1 MAQNIFDA
9 TLDPNN
15 EVKINNFDWQHANNF
30 TTKIGTLTP
39 IFCDL
44 LPAHS
49 EFRVNPRFA
58 LQFMPMVFPIQ
69 TRMKARMSWFR
80 YPLRALWED
89 YRDFVGNFREGLEE
103 PYIDPTSVYAFQRM
117 LTTGSLGDYLGIP
130 TTMIGNY
137 ANNVE
142 LSELTDANVV
152 TGFTSNNQNGYSV
165 YQLMRDKIGS
175 VVRVDGR
182 YNLFGFQSSCPY
194 SGSVSSVTR
203 CFYVTSSQV
212 KDGYDSMTATWDLYD
227 LDVTA
232 DLRDYIRQNMI
243 LVVSLGDNRVL
254 SIVQSVYSVF
264 DGSLVVDDVYSDSD
278 TKISVEFTV
287 PVLDYGTPSGS
298 QHIYFI
304 CCIPLTQQGENPGDV
319 STLYPP
325 CSAIPN
331 PDASGTLTVDFGSS
345 SQVVDISTIDQT
357 PWYASN
363 RSDVLS
369 KDDLIKLS
377 AYAFRAY
384 EGIYNSYIRDNRNNP
399 YYIDGRVEYNK
410 WIPTNAG
417 GADNNV
423 YELHQVNWERDFLT
437 TAVQSPQQ
445 GNAPLVGL
453 TTYQTTRT
461 SDSGETV
468 VENRVAL
475 VDETG
480 KKFGVEFSSDED
492 GLTGVN
498 YVELDN
504 GTKVLQPRSLVDLPN
519 SGISIADLRNV
530 NAYQKFL
537 ELNMRKG
544 YSYKDIVE
552 GRFNVKVRYSDL
564 LMPEYFGGVSR
575 DVDVN
580 SVTQTTDLN
589 IATDSSSYAGAL
601 GSQAGLAGVRGE
613 TNANIQTFCDE
624 ESIVM
629 GLLYVTPLPVYTQL
643 LPKHFTYRGLLDHYQ
658 PEFNHI
664 GFQPILYKEVCPI
677 QSFRDNPKSLSD
689 TFGYNR
695 PWYEYCQKYDQ
706 AHGEFRTTL
715 NKFLMNRIF
724 NSRPELSK
732 SFLLVDPTQLN
743 NVFSVT
749 ETTDKI
755 YGQVWLDITV
765 KLPIAR
771 VAIPRLD

>member
-30 TTKIGTLTP
+30 TTQIGTLTP

-103 PYIDPTSVYAFQRM
+103 PYINPTTAYAFTKM

-137 ANNVE
+137 SNSCEAVESTTFNVT
-142 LSELTDANVV
+142 S
-152 TGFTSNNQNGYSV
+152 GFNSNDLNGYSI
-165 YQLMRDKIGS
+165 YQNMRDKIGS
-175 VVRVDGR
+175 VAFVSGR
-182 YNLFGFQSSCPY
+182 YSFFGSQTGCPY
-194 SGSVSSVTR
+194 SASISSISR
-203 CFYVTSSQV
+203 CFAIPYAQV
-212 KDGYDSMTATWDLYD
+212 QDGFDSMTAIWDIFNV
-227 LDVTA
+227 DVTS
-232 DLRDYIRQNMI
+232 DLLDYIRDNMI
-243 LVVSLGDNRVL
+243 MAVTMG
-254 SIVQSVYSVF
+254 SIQNSSVVQSVYSVF
-264 DGSLVVDDVYSDSD
+264 DGSLVINDVYSDSD
-278 TKISVEFTV
+278 SKISVEFTI
-287 PVLDYGTPSGS
+287 PVLNYGTPAANQSV
-298 QHIYFI
+298 YFI
-304 CCIPLTQQGENPGDV
+304 CCIPLFQDGNSNDV
-319 STLYPP
+319 ATRYPN
-325 CSAIPN
+325 CGTFGS

-345 SQVVDISTIDQT
+345 SPVTDITTIGQT

-363 RSDVLS
+363 RSDVPS

-377 AYAFRAY
+377 AYAWRAY
-384 EGIYNSYIRDNRNNP
+384 EGIYNCYIRDNRNNP

-453 TTYQTTRT
+453 TTYQTTRVAE
-461 SDSGETV
+461 SGETV

-504 GTKVLQPRSLVDLPN
+504 GTKVMQPRSLVDLPN

-589 IATDSSSYAGAL
+589 MAADSSSYAGAL

-624 ESIVM
+624 ESIIM

-643 LPKHFTYRGLLDHYQ
+643 LPKHFIYRGLLDHYQ

-715 NKFLMNRIF
+715 NKFLMNRTF

>member
-1 MAQNIFDA
+1 MARNVFDA

-15 EVKINNFDWQHANNF
+15 EIKINNFDWQHANNF

-103 PYIDPTSVYAFQRM
+103 PYINPVSAYAFIKM

-130 TTMIGNY
+130 TTLIGNY
-137 ANNVE
+137 SNNYE
-142 LSELTDANVV
+142 SPESTSFNS
-152 TGFTSNNQNGYSV
+152 TSGFTSNDMNGYSV
-165 YQLMRDKIGS
+165 YQLMRGKIGS
-175 VVRVDGR
+175 VSGVNGR
-182 YNLFGFQSSCPY
+182 YTFFGVHSGCPY
-194 SGSVSSVTR
+194 GSSVSSISRVFSVPYAQLKGGFDSITVIWDI
-203 CFYVTSSQV
+203 FGVDVTSE
-212 KDGYDSMTATWDLYD
+212 
-227 LDVTA
+227 
-232 DLRDYIRQNMI
+232 LRDYIRQNMI
-243 LVVSLGDNRVL
+243 LAVTMGNSSSASV
-254 SIVQSVYSVF
+254 VQSVYSVF
-264 DGSLVVDDVYSDSD
+264 DGSLVVSDVYSDSD

-287 PVLDYGTPSGS
+287 PVLNYGTPNQNQSV
-298 QHIYFI
+298 YLI
-304 CCIPLTQQGENPGDV
+304 CCIPLTQQGDNPGDT

-325 CSAIPN
+325 CGSFSSPN
-331 PDASGTLTVDFGSS
+331 ASGTLSIDFGSS
-345 SQVVDISTIDQT
+345 SQVVDVTTIGQT

-363 RSDVLS
+363 RSDVPS
-369 KDDLIKLS
+369 KDDLVKLS

-399 YYIDGRVEYNK
+399 YYIDGCVEYNK

-453 TTYQTTRT
+453 TTYQTTRVAE
-461 SDSGETV
+461 SGETV

-498 YVELDN
+498 YIELDN
-504 GTKVLQPRSLVDLPN
+504 GTRVSQPRSLVDLPN

-589 IATDSSSYAGAL
+589 VPADSSSYAGAL

-624 ESIVM
+624 ESIIM
-629 GLLYVTPLPVYTQL
+629 GLLYITPLPVYTQL

-677 QSFRDNPKSLSD
+677 QSFISNPKSLSD

-715 NKFLMNRIF
+715 NKFLMNRTF
-724 NSRPELSK
+724 NSRPELSQ
-732 SFLLVDPTQLN
+732 SFLLVDPAQLN

>member
-30 TTKIGTLTP
+30 TTQIGTLTP

-103 PYIDPTSVYAFQRM
+103 PYINPTNVYAFQRM

-130 TTMIGNY
+130 TTMVGNY
-137 ANNVE
+137 SNSYQSTAYTNFHR
-142 LSELTDANVV
+142 S
-152 TGFTSNNQNGYSV
+152 TGFISNDQNAYSV
-165 YQLMRDKIGS
+165 LQRMRESIGQLSVVAGRYTYFAVSNVCPFGSDVSS
-175 VVRVDGR
+175 VVRVFPIPADQLKPG
-182 YNLFGFQSSCPY
+182 YTSLTSTVLLGNMD
-194 SGSVSSVTR
+194 VSSVLVEYIMNNLIVSIHVGTTGPQS
-203 CFYVTSSQV
+203 YV
-212 KDGYDSMTATWDLYD
+212 
-227 LDVTA
+227 
-232 DLRDYIRQNMI
+232 R
-243 LVVSLGDNRVL
+243 
-254 SIVQSVYSVF
+254 SVYSVL
-264 DGSLVVDDVYSDSD
+264 DGSLIVDSYETTDN
-278 TKISVEFTV
+278 TISIKYTI
-287 PVLDYGTPSGS
+287 PVLDYGQVNSNEYMFMIFHVPKTIDDSDNSVLPECSSFGS
-298 QHIYFI
+298 I
-304 CCIPLTQQGENPGDV
+304 T
-319 STLYPP
+319 
-325 CSAIPN
+325 SATFADI
-331 PDASGTLTVDFGSS
+331 DFGSS
-345 SQVVDISTIDQT
+345 TQVVDVSVINQT

-363 RSDVLS
+363 RSDVPS

-453 TTYQTTRT
+453 TTYQTTRVAE
-461 SDSGETV
+461 SGETV

-504 GTKVLQPRSLVDLPN
+504 GTKVMQPRSLVDLPN
-519 SGISIADLRNV
+519 SGISISDLRNV

-589 IATDSSSYAGAL
+589 VASDSSSYAGAL

-624 ESIVM
+624 ESIIM

-677 QSFRDNPKSLSD
+677 QSFRDDPKSLSD

-715 NKFLMNRIF
+715 NKFLMNRTF
-724 NSRPELSK
+724 NSRPDLSK
-732 SFLLVDPTQLN
+732 SFLLVDPIQLN

>member
-103 PYIDPTSVYAFQRM
+103 PYINPTSAYAFTKM

-130 TTMIGNY
+130 TTMVGNY
-137 ANNVE
+137 ANNFESVE
-142 LSELTDANVV
+142 LTSFNQAI
-152 TGFTSNNQNGYSV
+152 GFTSNDLNGYSV
-165 YQLMRDKIGS
+165 YQKMRDSIGS
-175 VVRVDGR
+175 VARVAGR
-182 YNLFGFQSSCPY
+182 YDFFYNKTTCPY
-194 SGSVSSVTR
+194 QNNSSAVTR
-203 CFYVTSSQV
+203 VFVFPYSAVS
-212 KDGYDSMTATWDLYD
+212 DGFDSITANWL
-227 LDVTA
+227 LSGVDVTQ
-232 DLRDYIRQNMI
+232 DLMDYIRQNMI
-243 LVVSLGDNRVL
+243 FVATKGSSAITSV
-254 SIVQSVYSVF
+254 VQSVYSVF
-264 DGSLVVDDVYSDSD
+264 DGSLVINDVSLYSD
-278 TKISVEFTV
+278 TEISVNFSI
-287 PVLDYGTPSGS
+287 PVLNYGSLVENES
-298 QHIYFI
+298 VYFV
-304 CCIPLTQQGENPGDV
+304 CCIPLTQNGESGDV
-319 STLYPP
+319 STRYPH
-325 CSAIPN
+325 CGDIGN
-331 PDASGTLTVDFGSS
+331 PSGDGSLSVDFGSS
-345 SQVVDISTIDQT
+345 TQVIDITTIGQT

-363 RSDVLS
+363 RSDVPS
-369 KDDLIKLS
+369 NDDLIKLS

-384 EGIYNSYIRDNRNNP
+384 EGIFNSYIRDNRNNP

-410 WIPTNAG
+410 WIPTYAG
-417 GADNNV
+417 GADSNV

-453 TTYQTTRT
+453 TTYQTT
-461 SDSGETV
+461 SISESGETV

-475 VDETG
+475 VDEAG
-480 KKFGVEFSSDED
+480 KKFGVNFSSDED

-504 GTKVLQPRSLVDLPN
+504 GTKVMQPRSLVDLPN

-580 SVTQTTDLN
+580 SVTQTADLN
-589 IATDSSSYAGAL
+589 MAAESSSYAGAL

-624 ESIVM
+624 ESIIM

-715 NKFLMNRIF
+715 NKFLMNRTF

-732 SFLLVDPTQLN
+732 SFLLVDPNQLN

>member
-69 TRMKARMSWFR
+69 TRMKARMAWFR

-103 PYIDPTSVYAFQRM
+103 PYINPTSVYAFQRM

-137 ANNVE
+137 SNSFEAVE
-142 LSELTDANVV
+142 NTTFNATS
-152 TGFTSNNQNGYSV
+152 GFNSNDLNGYSI
-165 YQLMRDKIGS
+165 YQNMRDKIGS
-175 VVRVDGR
+175 VAFVSGR
-182 YNLFGFQSSCPY
+182 YSFFGSQTGCPY
-194 SGSVSSVTR
+194 NASISSISRIFVVP
-203 CFYVTSSQV
+203 YSQV
-212 KDGYDSMTATWDLYD
+212 KDGFDSMTAIWDIFGV
-227 LDVTA
+227 DVTSE
-232 DLRDYIRQNMI
+232 LLDYVGQNMI
-243 LVVSLGDNRVL
+243 MAVTMGSTHTSSV
-254 SIVQSVYSVF
+254 VQSVYSVF
-264 DGSLVVDDVYSDSD
+264 DGSLVVNNVYADSD
-278 TKISVEFTV
+278 TKISVEFTI
-287 PVLDYGTPSGS
+287 PVLNYGNPVSN
-298 QHIYFI
+298 QNVYFV
-304 CCIPLTQQGENPGDV
+304 CGIPLTQDDGSNDV
-319 STLYPP
+319 STRYPN
-325 CSAIPN
+325 CGTFGNPN
-331 PDASGTLTVDFGSS
+331 ASGTLTIDFGSS
-345 SQVVDISTIDQT
+345 SKVIDITTIGQT
-357 PWYASN
+357 PWFASN
-363 RSDVLS
+363 RSDVPS

-399 YYIDGRVEYNK
+399 YYIDGRIEYNK

-417 GADNNV
+417 GADNNI
-423 YELHQVNWERDFLT
+423 YELHQANWERDFLT

-453 TTYQTTRT
+453 TTYQTTRVAE
-461 SDSGETV
+461 SGETV

-475 VDETG
+475 IDETG

-498 YVELDN
+498 YIELDN
-504 GTKVLQPRSLVDLPN
+504 GTKVMQPRSLVDLPN

-589 IATDSSSYAGAL
+589 IATESSSYAGAL
-601 GSQAGLAGVRGE
+601 GSQAGLAGVRGD

-624 ESIVM
+624 ESIIM

-677 QSFRDNPKSLSD
+677 QSFRNNPKSLSD

-715 NKFLMNRIF
+715 NKFLMNRTF

-732 SFLLVDPTQLN
+732 SFLLIDPTQLN

-749 ETTDKI
+749 ETTHKI

>member
-1 MAQNIFDA
+1 VIK
-9 TLDPNN
+9 L
-15 EVKINNFDWQHANNF
+15 V
-30 TTKIGTLTP
+30 
-39 IFCDL
+39 L
-44 LPAHS
+44 LLVLVVVIL
-49 EFRVNPRFA
+49 FF
-58 LQFMPMVFPIQ
+58 
-69 TRMKARMSWFR
+69 
-80 YPLRALWED
+80 
-89 YRDFVGNFREGLEE
+89 
-103 PYIDPTSVYAFQRM
+103 
-117 LTTGSLGDYLGIP
+117 GILN
-130 TTMIGNY
+130 T
-137 ANNVE
+137 
-142 LSELTDANVV
+142 
-152 TGFTSNNQNGYSV
+152 
-165 YQLMRDKIGS
+165 
-175 VVRVDGR
+175 
-182 YNLFGFQSSCPY
+182 CPY
-194 SGSVSSVTR
+194 VSSISSVSRVFGVS
-203 CFYVTSSQV
+203 YSQLI
-212 KDGYDSMTATWDLYD
+212 DGYDSITATWELFGV
-227 LDVTA
+227 DVTE

-243 LVVSLGDNRVL
+243 LAVVMGNSPSVA
-254 SIVQSVYSVF
+254 IVQSVYSVF
-264 DGSLVVDDVYSDSD
+264 DGSLVVDSVYSDSD
-278 TKISVEFTV
+278 TKVSVKFTV
-287 PVLDYGTPSGS
+287 PVLNYGTPV
-298 QHIYFI
+298 QNQNVYFI
-304 CCIPLTQQGENPGDV
+304 CCIPLTQQGDNPGDV
-319 STLYPP
+319 STLYPS
-325 CSAIPN
+325 CGTFSK
-331 PDASGTLTVDFGSS
+331 PDASGTLTIDFGFSS
-345 SQVVDISTIDQT
+345 KVLDISTIGQT

-417 GADNNV
+417 GADSNI

-461 SDSGETV
+461 SESGETV

-475 VDETG
+475 VDERG

-498 YVELDN
+498 YIELDN
-504 GTKVLQPRSLVDLPN
+504 GTKVMQPRSLVDLPN

-589 IATDSSSYAGAL
+589 VAAESSSYAGAL

-624 ESIVM
+624 ESIIM
-629 GLLYVTPLPVYTQL
+629 G
-643 LPKHFTYRGLLDHYQ
+643 
-658 PEFNHI
+658 
-664 GFQPILYKEVCPI
+664 
-677 QSFRDNPKSLSD
+677 
-689 TFGYNR
+689 
-695 PWYEYCQKYDQ
+695 
-706 AHGEFRTTL
+706 
-715 NKFLMNRIF
+715 
-724 NSRPELSK
+724 
-732 SFLLVDPTQLN
+732 
-743 NVFSVT
+743 
-749 ETTDKI
+749 
-755 YGQVWLDITV
+755 
-765 KLPIAR
+765 
-771 VAIPRLD
+771 

>member
-69 TRMKARMSWFR
+69 SRMKARMSWFR

-103 PYIDPTSVYAFQRM
+103 PYINPTTVYAFQRM

-137 ANNVE
+137 SNSYESVE
-142 LSELTDANVV
+142 STAYNS
-152 TGFTSNNQNGYSV
+152 TFGFTSNEMNGYSV
-165 YQLMRDKIGS
+165 YQNMRTKIGS
-175 VVRVDGR
+175 PAGVSGS
-182 YNLFGFQSSCPY
+182 YGFFGLYSTCPY
-194 SGSVSSVTR
+194 SSSISSVARSFTVP
-203 CFYVTSSQV
+203 YDQV
-212 KDGYDSMTATWDLYD
+212 KDGYDSITAIWEISGV
-227 LDVTA
+227 DVTQ

-243 LVVSLGDNRVL
+243 LGVILGTSFSSSV
-254 SIVQSVYSVF
+254 IQSVYSVF

-278 TKISVEFTV
+278 TTISVKFSI
-287 PVLDYGTPSGS
+287 PVLNYGSPAAD
-298 QHIYFI
+298 QNVYFV
-304 CCIPLTQQGENPGDV
+304 CCIPLTQQGNNPGDV
-319 STLYPP
+319 STLYPA
-325 CSAIPN
+325 CSDISN
-331 PDASGTLTVDFGSS
+331 PDSSGTLNIDFGSS
-345 SQVVDISTIDQT
+345 SQVVDITTIGQT

-363 RSDVLS
+363 RSSLLLN
-369 KDDLIKLS
+369 DLIKIS

-410 WIPTNAG
+410 WIPTYAG
-417 GADNNV
+417 GADNNI

-461 SDSGETV
+461 SESGETV

-624 ESIVM
+624 ESIIM

-715 NKFLMNRIF
+715 NKFLMNRTF

>member
-1 MAQNIFDA
+1 MSRNVFNAI
-9 TLDPNN
+9 LDPNN

-103 PYIDPTSVYAFQRM
+103 PYINPATAYAFTKM

-130 TTMIGNY
+130 TTMVGNY
-137 ANNVE
+137 SNSFEAVE
-142 LSELTDANVV
+142 QTDFNQT
-152 TGFTSNNQNGYSV
+152 TGFVSNTLNGYSV
-165 YQLMRDKIGS
+165 FQLMRDKIGS
-175 VVRVDGR
+175 VARVDGI
-182 YNLFGFQSSCPY
+182 YNFFAVKNDCPY
-194 SGSVSSVTR
+194 FTATSSVAR
-203 CFYVTSSQV
+203 HFIVPYDQV
-212 KDGYDSMTATWDLYD
+212 KDGFDSMTAVWDIFNV
-227 LDVTA
+227 DVTSN
-232 DLRDYIRQNMI
+232 LRDYIRQNMI
-243 LVVSLGDNRVL
+243 MVITKGSTAVSSV
-254 SIVQSVYSVF
+254 VQSVYSVF
-264 DGSLVVDDVYSDSD
+264 DGSLVVDGVYSDSD
-278 TKISVEFTV
+278 TKISVEFTI
-287 PVLDYGTPSGS
+287 PVLNYGSPA
-298 QHIYFI
+298 QNENVYFI
-304 CCIPLTQQGENPGDV
+304 CCIPLSQDDGSSDV
-319 STLYPP
+319 NTRYPA
-325 CSAIPN
+325 CSDFGK
-331 PDASGTLTVDFGSS
+331 PDASGTLTIDFGSS
-345 SQVVDISTIDQT
+345 SQVIDITTIGQT

-363 RSDVLS
+363 RSDVPS

-417 GADNNV
+417 GADNSV

-453 TTYQTTRT
+453 TTYQTTRVAE
-461 SDSGETV
+461 SGETV

-504 GTKVLQPRSLVDLPN
+504 GTKVMQPRSLVDLPN

-589 IATDSSSYAGAL
+589 VAADSSSYAGAL

-624 ESIVM
+624 ESIIM

-715 NKFLMNRIF
+715 NKFLMNRTF

-732 SFLLVDPTQLN
+732 SFLLVDPAQLN

>member
-1 MAQNIFDA
+1 MARNIFDA
-9 TLDPNN
+9 TLDPDN

-30 TTKIGTLTP
+30 TTQIGTLTP

-103 PYIDPTSVYAFQRM
+103 PYINPATAYAFMKM

-137 ANNVE
+137 SSSFEAVESTDVNV
-142 LSELTDANVV
+142 T
-152 TGFTSNNQNGYSV
+152 TGFVSNELNGYSV
-165 YQLMRDKIGS
+165 YQNMRGKIGS
-175 VVRVDGR
+175 VARVDGR
-182 YNLFGFQSSCPY
+182 YNFFAFQSSCPY
-194 SGSVSSVTR
+194 FTSVSSVSRLFTVP
-203 CFYVTSSQV
+203 YSQV
-212 KDGYDSMTATWDLYD
+212 KGGFDSMTAIWDIFNI
-227 LDVTA
+227 DVTT

-243 LVVSLGDNRVL
+243 VAVTMGSAKPS

-264 DGSLVVDDVYSDSD
+264 DGSLVVNDVYSDSD
-278 TKISVEFTV
+278 NKISVEFTI
-287 PVLDYGTPSGS
+287 PVLNYGTPGANDYV
-298 QHIYFI
+298 YFI
-304 CCIPLTQQGENPGDV
+304 CSIPLFQDDDDNDV
-319 STLYPP
+319 TTRYPL
-325 CSAIPN
+325 CTDIGN
-331 PDASGTLTVDFGSS
+331 PDASGTLTIDFGSS
-345 SQVVDISTIDQT
+345 SQVIDVTTIGQT

-363 RSDVLS
+363 RSDVPS

-461 SDSGETV
+461 AESGETV

-504 GTKVLQPRSLVDLPN
+504 GTKVMQPRSLVDLPN

-589 IATDSSSYAGAL
+589 MASESSSYAGAL

-613 TNANIQTFCDE
+613 TDANIQTFCDE
-624 ESIVM
+624 ESIIM

-715 NKFLMNRIF
+715 NKFLMNRTF

>member
-58 LQFMPMVFPIQ
+58 LQFMPMLFPIQ

-103 PYIDPTSVYAFQRM
+103 PYINPTSAYAFLRM

-137 ANNVE
+137 SNNVE
-142 LSELTDANVV
+142 VAEQTIFNQT
-152 TGFTSNNQNGYSV
+152 TGFVSNHLNGYSV
-165 YQLMRDKIGS
+165 FQLMYNKIGS
-175 VVRVDGR
+175 VARVDGR
-182 YNLFGFQSSCPY
+182 YNFFAIKTDCPY
-194 SGSVSSVTR
+194 YLS
-203 CFYVTSSQV
+203 TSSISRHFIVSYDQV
-212 KDGYDSMTATWDLYD
+212 KGGYDSMTAIWDLYGV
-227 LDVTA
+227 DVTE
-232 DLRDYIRQNMI
+232 DLRNYIRQNMI
-243 LVVSLGDNRVL
+243 VVVTMGSTAV
-254 SIVQSVYSVF
+254 SSVVQSVYSVF
-264 DGSLVVDDVYSDSD
+264 DGSLVVSDVYSDSD
-278 TKISVEFTV
+278 TKISVEFTI
-287 PVLDYGTPSGS
+287 PVLNYGTPV
-298 QHIYFI
+298 QNQNVYFI
-304 CCIPLTQQGENPGDV
+304 CCIPLSQDDNDNDV
-319 STLYPP
+319 TTRYPP
-325 CSAIPN
+325 CGTFSN
-331 PDASGTLTVDFGSS
+331 PTASGTLTIDFGSS
-345 SQVVDISTIDQT
+345 SRVVDITTIGQT

-363 RSDVLS
+363 RSDVPS

-417 GADNNV
+417 GADSNI

-453 TTYQTTRT
+453 TTYQTTRVAE
-461 SDSGETV
+461 SGETV

-504 GTKVLQPRSLVDLPN
+504 GTKVMQPRSLVDLPN

-589 IATDSSSYAGAL
+589 MAAESSSYAGAL
-601 GSQAGLAGVRGE
+601 GSQA
-613 TNANIQTFCDE
+613 
-624 ESIVM
+624 
-629 GLLYVTPLPVYTQL
+629 
-643 LPKHFTYRGLLDHYQ
+643 
-658 PEFNHI
+658 
-664 GFQPILYKEVCPI
+664 KE
-677 QSFRDNPKSLSD
+677 
-689 TFGYNR
+689 
-695 PWYEYCQKYDQ
+695 
-706 AHGEFRTTL
+706 
-715 NKFLMNRIF
+715 
-724 NSRPELSK
+724 
-732 SFLLVDPTQLN
+732 
-743 NVFSVT
+743 
-749 ETTDKI
+749 
-755 YGQVWLDITV
+755 
-765 KLPIAR
+765 
-771 VAIPRLD
+771 

>member
-30 TTKIGTLTP
+30 TTQIGTLTP
-39 IFCDL
+39 IFCDM

-103 PYIDPTSVYAFQRM
+103 PYINPTNVYAFQRM

-130 TTMIGNY
+130 TTVIGNY
-137 ANNVE
+137 SGYYESSAYTVYNR
-142 LSELTDANVV
+142 T
-152 TGFTSNNQNGYSV
+152 TGFISNDQNAYSV
-165 YQLMRDKIGS
+165 FQLMRDSIGQLS
-175 VVRVDGR
+175 VVSGR
-182 YNLFGFQSSCPY
+182 YTYFALSNTCPFNSDV
-194 SGSVSSVTR
+194 SGVSRV
-203 CFYVTSSQV
+203 FPVPADQL
-212 KDGYDSMTATWDLYD
+212 KDGFTSLTANVVLGSIDVSTDL
-227 LDVTA
+227 VE
-232 DLRDYIRQNMI
+232 YIINNLI
-243 LVVSLGDNRVL
+243 VSIHVGPTGPN
-254 SIVQSVYSVF
+254 SIVRSVYSVL
-264 DGSLVVDDVYSDSD
+264 DGSLVIDEYSNDDSSITIKY
-278 TKISVEFTV
+278 TI
-287 PVLDYGTPSGS
+287 PVLDYGQVMGNEIMFMIF
-298 QHIYFI
+298 HIPKTI
-304 CCIPLTQQGENPGDV
+304 DD
-319 STLYPP
+319 STRNVMPE
-325 CSAIPN
+325 CSAFGSIT
-331 PDASGTLTVDFGSS
+331 SETVAIINFGSS
-345 SQVVDISTIDQT
+345 TQVIDISTINQT

-363 RSDVLS
+363 RSDVSS

-399 YYIDGRVEYNK
+399 YYIDGRAEYNK

-417 GADNNV
+417 GADNYV

-461 SDSGETV
+461 SESGETV

-504 GTKVLQPRSLVDLPN
+504 GTKVMQPRSLVDLPN

-589 IATDSSSYAGAL
+589 MAVASSSYAGAL

-624 ESIVM
+624 ESIIM

-715 NKFLMNRIF
+715 NKFLMNRTF

>member
-30 TTKIGTLTP
+30 TTQIGTLTP

-103 PYIDPTSVYAFQRM
+103 PYINPTNVYAFQRM

-137 ANNVE
+137 SNSCESSAYTTFNVSVGFISNDQNSQSVLQLMRNTIGS
-142 LSELTDANVV
+142 LSVV
-152 TGFTSNNQNGYSV
+152 GGRYSYFQLNSSCPFGSNISGVTRVFSVPASQLKDGFTSLTS
-165 YQLMRDKIGS
+165 S
-175 VVRVDGR
+175 VVLGNIDVSTDLVE
-182 YNLFGFQSSCPY
+182 YIINNLIVSIHV
-194 SGSVSSVTR
+194 GST
-203 CFYVTSSQV
+203 
-212 KDGYDSMTATWDLYD
+212 GP
-227 LDVTA
+227 
-232 DLRDYIRQNMI
+232 N
-243 LVVSLGDNRVL
+243 
-254 SIVQSVYSVF
+254 SIVKSVYSVL
-264 DGSLVVDDVYSDSD
+264 DGSLVVDEYSNDDS
-278 TKISVEFTV
+278 SVTIKYTI
-287 PVLDYGTPSGS
+287 PVLDYGQVLDNEIMFMIFHIPKTVNPSDYSVMPDCSAFGAITSVTVASIDLGS
-298 QHIYFI
+298 S
-304 CCIPLTQQGENPGDV
+304 TQVVDV
-319 STLYPP
+319 ST
-325 CSAIPN
+325 
-331 PDASGTLTVDFGSS
+331 
-345 SQVVDISTIDQT
+345 ISQT

-417 GADNNV
+417 GADNNI

-461 SDSGETV
+461 AESGETV

-480 KKFGVEFSSDED
+480 KKFGIEFSSDED

-498 YVELDN
+498 YIELDN

-589 IATDSSSYAGAL
+589 MAAGSSSYAGAL

-613 TNANIQTFCDE
+613 TSANIQTFCDE
-624 ESIVM
+624 ESIIM

-677 QSFRDNPKSLSD
+677 QSFRDNPKSLFD

-715 NKFLMNRIF
+715 NKFLMNRTF

>member
-30 TTKIGTLTP
+30 TTQIGTLTP

-103 PYIDPTSVYAFQRM
+103 PYINPTNVYAFQRM

-130 TTMIGNY
+130 TTMVGNY
-137 ANNVE
+137 SNSYQSTAYTNFNR
-142 LSELTDANVV
+142 S
-152 TGFTSNNQNGYSV
+152 TGFISNDQNAYSV
-165 YQLMRDKIGS
+165 LQRMRESVGQLSVVAGRYTYFAVSSVCPFGSDVSS
-175 VVRVDGR
+175 VVRVFPVPAGQLKDSYTSLTSTVVLG
-182 YNLFGFQSSCPY
+182 NMD
-194 SGSVSSVTR
+194 VSSVLVEYIMNNLIVSIHVGTTGPQS
-203 CFYVTSSQV
+203 YV
-212 KDGYDSMTATWDLYD
+212 
-227 LDVTA
+227 
-232 DLRDYIRQNMI
+232 R
-243 LVVSLGDNRVL
+243 
-254 SIVQSVYSVF
+254 SVYSVL
-264 DGSLVVDDVYSDSD
+264 DGSLVVDSYETTDN
-278 TKISVEFTV
+278 TISIKYTI
-287 PVLDYGTPSGS
+287 PVLDYGQVKDNEYMFMIFHVPKTIDDSDNSVLPACSSFGS
-298 QHIYFI
+298 I
-304 CCIPLTQQGENPGDV
+304 TSV
-319 STLYPP
+319 TL
-325 CSAIPN
+325 ADI
-331 PDASGTLTVDFGSS
+331 DFGSS
-345 SQVVDISTIDQT
+345 TQVVDVSVINQT

-363 RSDVLS
+363 RSDAPS

-453 TTYQTTRT
+453 TTYQTTRVAE
-461 SDSGETV
+461 SGETV

-504 GTKVLQPRSLVDLPN
+504 GTKVMQPRSLVDLPN
-519 SGISIADLRNV
+519 SGISISDLRNV

-589 IATDSSSYAGAL
+589 VASESSSYAGAL

-624 ESIVM
+624 ESIIM

-677 QSFRDNPKSLSD
+677 QSFRDDPKSLSD

-715 NKFLMNRIF
+715 NKFLMNRTF

-749 ETTDKI
+749 ESTDKI

>member
-30 TTKIGTLTP
+30 TTEIGKLTP

-103 PYIDPTSVYAFQRM
+103 PYINPTTVYAFRKM

-130 TTMIGNY
+130 TTMVGNY
-137 ANNVE
+137 SNSVE
-142 LSELTDANVV
+142 ATPLISYNQT
-152 TGFTSNNQNGYSV
+152 TGFTSNDMNGYSV
-165 YQLMRDKIGS
+165 YQKLLSYIGS
-175 VVRVDGR
+175 QAGVVGDH
-182 YNLFGFQSSCPY
+182 NLFVNNSSCPY
-194 SGSVSSVTR
+194 PNSTSSVARHFSIPSSQLQDGFTSLTANWTFGNVDVSS
-203 CFYVTSSQV
+203 
-212 KDGYDSMTATWDLYD
+212 DLQ
-227 LDVTA
+227 
-232 DLRDYIRQNMI
+232 DYILQNLI
-243 LVVSLGDNRVL
+243 AVVTVGSNPSP
-254 SIVQSVYSVF
+254 SIIRSVYSVF
-264 DGSLVVDDVYSDSD
+264 DGSLVIDEINSEEGQFVVR
-278 TKISVEFTV
+278 FTI
-287 PVLDYGTPSGS
+287 PVLNYGEVPANQSMY
-298 QHIYFI
+298 IVLM
-304 CCIPLTQQGENPGDV
+304 IPLTDDG
-319 STLYPP
+319 SSSYYPP
-325 CSAIPN
+325 CGSVGSPLASSSAL
-331 PDASGTLTVDFGSS
+331 SVDLGSS
-345 SQVVDISTIDQT
+345 VQVVDISTIGQT

-363 RSDVLS
+363 RSDVPS

-453 TTYQTTRT
+453 TTYQTTRVAE
-461 SDSGETV
+461 SGETV

-504 GTKVLQPRSLVDLPN
+504 GTKVMQPRSLVDLPN

-589 IATDSSSYAGAL
+589 MAAESSSYAGAL

-624 ESIVM
+624 ESIIM

-715 NKFLMNRIF
+715 NKFLMNRTF

>member
-30 TTKIGTLTP
+30 TTQIGTLTP

-103 PYIDPTSVYAFQRM
+103 PYINPTTVYSFQRM

-130 TTMIGNY
+130 TTMVGNY
-137 ANNVE
+137 
-142 LSELTDANVV
+142 
-152 TGFTSNNQNGYSV
+152 SNNYEVVEKTTYNATFGFVSNELNGYSV

-175 VVRVDGR
+175 ISGVTGR
-182 YNLFGFQSSCPY
+182 YSFFGIQATCPY
-194 SGSVSSVTR
+194 NTSISSVSRHFVVS
-203 CFYVTSSQV
+203 YDQV
-212 KDGYDSMTATWDLYD
+212 KDGFDSMTAIWDIFNV
-227 LDVTA
+227 DVTGS
-232 DLRDYIRQNMI
+232 LRDYIRQNMI
-243 LVVSLGDNRVL
+243 MAVTMGSSESASV
-254 SIVQSVYSVF
+254 VQSVYSVF
-264 DGSLVVDDVYSDSD
+264 DGSLVVNDVYSDSD
-278 TKISVEFTV
+278 TKISVEFTI
-287 PVLDYGTPSGS
+287 PVLNYGSPAAN
-298 QHIYFI
+298 QNVYFI
-304 CCIPLTQQGENPGDV
+304 CCIPLSQDDGSNDV
-319 STLYPP
+319 NTRYPA
-325 CSAIPN
+325 CSDFGN
-331 PDASGTLTVDFGSS
+331 PDASGTLNIDFGSS
-345 SQVVDISTIDQT
+345 NQVVDISTIGQT

-363 RSDVLS
+363 RSDVPS
-369 KDDLIKLS
+369 NDDLVKLS

-453 TTYQTTRT
+453 TTYQTTRVAE
-461 SDSGETV
+461 SGETV

-504 GTKVLQPRSLVDLPN
+504 GTKVMQPRSLVDLPN

-589 IATDSSSYAGAL
+589 VASESSSYAGAL

-624 ESIVM
+624 ESIIM

-643 LPKHFTYRGLLDHYQ
+643 LPKHFTYRGLFDHYQ

-715 NKFLMNRIF
+715 NKFLMNRTF
-724 NSRPELSK
+724 SSRPELSK

>member
-30 TTKIGTLTP
+30 TTQIGTLTP

-103 PYIDPTSVYAFQRM
+103 PYINPTSAYAFMKM

-130 TTMIGNY
+130 TTLIGNY
-137 ANNVE
+137 
-142 LSELTDANVV
+142 
-152 TGFTSNNQNGYSV
+152 SNNFESVENTTYNSTFGFVSNELNGYSV
-165 YQLMRDKIGS
+165 YQNMRSKIGS
-175 VVRVDGR
+175 QAGVSGS
-182 YNLFGFQSSCPY
+182 YSFFGVYSTCPY
-194 SGSVSSVTR
+194 GSSVSSIAR
-203 CFYVTSSQV
+203 CFSFSYAQV
-212 KDGYDSMTATWDLYD
+212 KDGFDSMTAVWEITGVDISSDL
-227 LDVTA
+227 LT
-232 DLRDYIRQNMI
+232 YIQQNMI
-243 LVVSLGDNRVL
+243 VAVALGPAQSSSV
-254 SIVQSVYSVF
+254 VQSVYSVF
-264 DGSLVVDDVYSDSD
+264 DGSLVVNS
-278 TKISVEFTV
+278 ISVEGDTKVVVKFTI
-287 PVLDYGTPSGS
+287 PVLNYGTPVSN
-298 QHIYFI
+298 QNVYFI
-304 CCIPLTQQGENPGDV
+304 CNIPLTQDDESGGV
-319 STLYPP
+319 STRYPN
-325 CSAIPN
+325 CGIFAN
-331 PDASGTLTVDFGSS
+331 PDGNGTLGIDFGSS
-345 SQVVDISTIDQT
+345 TQVVDVTTIGQT

-363 RSDVLS
+363 RSDVS
-369 KDDLIKLS
+369 SIDDLIKLS

-410 WIPTNAG
+410 WIPTYSG

-453 TTYQTTRT
+453 TTYQTTRV
-461 SDSGETV
+461 SESGETV

-480 KKFGVEFSSDED
+480 KKFGVDFSSDED

-504 GTKVLQPRSLVDLPN
+504 GTKVMQPRSLVDLPN

-580 SVTQTTDLN
+580 SVTQTMDLN
-589 IATDSSSYAGAL
+589 MTTSSSSYAGAL

-624 ESIVM
+624 ESIIM

-715 NKFLMNRIF
+715 NKFLMNRTF

-732 SFLLVDPTQLN
+732 SFLLVDPAQLN

-749 ETTDKI
+749 ETTHKI

>member
-15 EVKINNFDWQHANNF
+15 DVKINNFDWSHANNF
-30 TTKIGTLTP
+30 TTAIGRLTP
-39 IFCDL
+39 VFCDL

-103 PYIDPTSVYAFQRM
+103 PYIDPVSEYAFRKM
-117 LTTGSLGDYLGIP
+117 LITGSLGDYLGIP
-130 TTMIGNY
+130 TTLVGNY
-137 ANNVE
+137 ANNYEAVNMVAY
-142 LSELTDANVV
+142 SAVS
-152 TGFTSNNQNGYSV
+152 GFNLNEMNGFSFLQSV
-165 YQLMRDKIGS
+165 RSRIGS
-175 VVRVDGR
+175 LSVVSGSH
-182 YNLFGFQSSCPY
+182 NLLNSSITCPY
-194 SGSVSSVTR
+194 SSNLSSLARHFAVP
-203 CFYVTSSQV
+203 YDQV
-212 KDGYDSMTATWDLYD
+212 KDGYDSLTANWSLTN
-227 LDVTA
+227 LDVSS
-232 DLRDYIRQNMI
+232 DLVDYIRSN
-243 LVVSLGDNRVL
+243 LTVVISVG
-254 SIVQSVYSVF
+254 SAITASTIHSVYSVL
-264 DGSLVVDDVYSDSD
+264 DGSLNVDVVAS
-278 TKISVEFTV
+278 TETSVDIKFTI
-287 PVLDYGTPSGS
+287 PTLDYGDLVANNNLYIICNIPITRPGGVETSYPECGIIGS
-298 QHIYFI
+298 
-304 CCIPLTQQGENPGDV
+304 
-319 STLYPP
+319 
-325 CSAIPN
+325 
-331 PDASGTLTVDFGSS
+331 PDNDGTLSIDFGSS
-345 SQVVDISTIDQT
+345 SAVTSINSIQHT
-357 PWYASN
+357 PWYSSARPGDST
-363 RSDVLS
+363 L
-369 KDDLIKLS
+369 KDKLIKLS

-399 YYIDGRVEYNK
+399 YYLDGRVEYNK
-410 WIPTNAG
+410 WIPTQKG
-417 GADNNV
+417 GADKNV

-453 TTYQTTRT
+453 TTYTTTRVAET
-461 SDSGETV
+461 GETV
-468 VENRVAL
+468 VENKVAL
-475 VDETG
+475 VDESG
-480 KKFGVEFSSDED
+480 KKFGVEFASDED
-492 GLTGVN
+492 GLNGVS
-498 YVELDN
+498 YIELDN
-504 GTKVLQPRSLVDLPN
+504 GTKVSQPRSLVDLPN

-564 LMPEYFGGVSR
+564 LMPEYFGGISR

-580 SVTQTTDLN
+580 SITQTTDLN
-589 IATDSSSYAGAL
+589 LATDSANYAGAL

-613 TNANIQTFCDE
+613 TKANIQTFCDE
-624 ESIVM
+624 ESIIM

-677 QSFRDNPKSLSD
+677 QSFIDSVDTLSD

-695 PWYEYCQKYDQ
+695 PWYEYCQKYDS

-715 NKFLMNRIF
+715 NKFLMNRTF
-724 NSRPELSK
+724 NSRPDLSQ

-743 NVFSVT
+743 NVFAVT

-755 YGQVWLDITV
+755 YGQVWFDITV

>member
-30 TTKIGTLTP
+30 TTKIGTFTP
-39 IFCDL
+39 VFCDL

-103 PYIDPTSVYAFQRM
+103 PYINPTSAYAFTKM

-137 ANNVE
+137 ANNYEAVE
-142 LSELTDANVV
+142 KSTTNS
-152 TGFTSNNQNGYSV
+152 TYGFVSNQLNGYSV
-165 YQLMRDKIGS
+165 YQKMRDTIGS
-175 VVRVDGR
+175 VAVPGSY
-182 YNLFGFQSSCPY
+182 YNFFGNRTTCPY
-194 SGSVSSVTR
+194 QTSTSSVSRHFVVP
-203 CFYVTSSQV
+203 YDEV
-212 KDGYDSMTATWDLYD
+212 KAGYDSLSAVWEIVNVDITSHL
-227 LDVTA
+227 L
-232 DLRDYIRQNMI
+232 DYIKENMI
-243 LVVSLGDNRVL
+243 FAVTMGNSEAA

-264 DGSLVVDDVYSDSD
+264 DGSLSIDSVDVESDNKIVV
-278 TKISVEFTV
+278 KFTI
-287 PVLDYGTPSGS
+287 PVLDYGVPTAG
-298 QHIYFI
+298 QFVYFI
-304 CCIPLTQQGENPGDV
+304 CSIPLTASDDSSDV
-319 STLYPP
+319 SMRYPE
-325 CSAIPN
+325 CGSFGN
-331 PDASGTLTVDFGSS
+331 PTGNGTLAIDFGSS
-345 SQVVDISTIDQT
+345 TQVIDITTISQT
-357 PWYASN
+357 PWYASH
-363 RSDVLS
+363 RTDLPSR
-369 KDDLIKLS
+369 DDLIKLS

-417 GADNNV
+417 GADNNI

-453 TTYQTTRT
+453 TTYQTTRI
-461 SDSGETV
+461 SESGETV

-480 KKFGVEFSSDED
+480 KKFGVDFSSDED

-504 GTKVLQPRSLVDLPN
+504 GTKVMQPRSLVDLPN

-589 IATDSSSYAGAL
+589 MAAESSSYAGAL

-624 ESIVM
+624 ESIIM

-715 NKFLMNRIF
+715 NKFLMNRTF

-732 SFLLVDPTQLN
+732 SFLLVDPNQLN

>member
-1 MAQNIFDA
+1 MARNIFDA

-30 TTKIGTLTP
+30 TTQIGTFTP

-103 PYIDPTSVYAFQRM
+103 PYIDPTSAYAFMRM

-130 TTMIGNY
+130 TTLVGNY
-137 ANNVE
+137 SNSYEAVEKTSFNVT
-142 LSELTDANVV
+142 S
-152 TGFTSNNQNGYSV
+152 GFNSNDLNGYSI
-165 YQLMRDKIGS
+165 YQNMCSKIGS
-175 VVRVDGR
+175 IAFVSGR
-182 YNLFGFQSSCPY
+182 YSFFGSQTGCPY
-194 SGSVSSVTR
+194 NASVSSISR
-203 CFYVTSSQV
+203 CFAVPYAQV
-212 KDGYDSMTATWDLYD
+212 QKGFDSMTAVWDIFNVD
-227 LDVTA
+227 A
-232 DLRDYIRQNMI
+232 SSELRYYIRQNMI
-243 LVVSLGDNRVL
+243 LVVTMGSSETSSV
-254 SIVQSVYSVF
+254 VQSVYSVF
-264 DGSLVVDDVYSDSD
+264 DGSLAISDIYSDSD
-278 TKISVEFTV
+278 SKISVDFTV
-287 PVLDYGTPSGS
+287 PVLNYGSPATN
-298 QHIYFI
+298 QNVYFV
-304 CCIPLTQQGENPGDV
+304 CCIPLVQDGDSGDV
-319 STLYPP
+319 STRYPN
-325 CSAIPN
+325 CGTIGN
-331 PDASGTLTVDFGSS
+331 PDAGGTLTVDFGSS
-345 SQVVDISTIDQT
+345 TQVIDVTTIGQT

-363 RSDVLS
+363 RSDVPS

-410 WIPTNAG
+410 WIPANSG

-453 TTYQTTRT
+453 TTYQTSRVAE
-461 SDSGETV
+461 SGETV

-480 KKFGVEFSSDED
+480 KKFGVEFSSDEE
-492 GLTGVN
+492 GLTGVS

-504 GTKVLQPRSLVDLPN
+504 GTKVMQPRSLVDLPN

-580 SVTQTTDLN
+580 SVTQTADLN
-589 IATDSSSYAGAL
+589 VASESSSYAGAL

-613 TNANIQTFCDE
+613 TDVNIQTFCDE
-624 ESIVM
+624 ESIIM

-706 AHGEFRTTL
+706 AHGDFRTTL
-715 NKFLMNRIF
+715 NKFLMNRTF

>member
-30 TTKIGTLTP
+30 TTRIGTLTP

-89 YRDFVGNFREGLEE
+89 YRDFVGNFRGGLEE
-103 PYIDPTSVYAFQRM
+103 PYINPTTVYAFTKM

-130 TTMIGNY
+130 TTLIGNY
-137 ANNVE
+137 SNSFEAVEKTTYNV
-142 LSELTDANVV
+142 TF
-152 TGFTSNNQNGYSV
+152 GFNSNSLNGYSI
-165 YQLMRDKIGS
+165 YQNMRDKIGS
-175 VVRVDGR
+175 ISGISGR
-182 YNLFGFQSSCPY
+182 YSFFGIRNGCPY
-194 SGSVSSVTR
+194 GPSVSSISRHFVIP
-203 CFYVTSSQV
+203 YAQV
-212 KDGYDSMTATWDLYD
+212 KDGFDSMTATWDIFNV
-227 LDVTA
+227 DVTSA
-232 DLRDYIRQNMI
+232 LRDYIRDNMI
-243 LVVSLGDNRVL
+243 MAVVMGSSESNSV
-254 SIVQSVYSVF
+254 VQSVYSVF
-264 DGSLVVDDVYSDSD
+264 DGSLVVNNVYSDSD
-278 TKISVEFTV
+278 IKISVDFTV
-287 PVLDYGTPSGS
+287 PVLNYGVPAAN
-298 QHIYFI
+298 QNVYFI
-304 CCIPLTQQGENPGDV
+304 CCIPLSQDDGDNDV
-319 STLYPP
+319 STRYPN
-325 CSAIPN
+325 CGDIGD
-331 PDASGTLTVDFGSS
+331 PDASGTLTIDFGSS
-345 SQVVDISTIDQT
+345 SQVIDITTIGQT

-363 RSDVLS
+363 RSDVSS

-377 AYAFRAY
+377 AYAFRSY

-453 TTYQTTRT
+453 TTYQTTRVAE
-461 SDSGETV
+461 SGETV

-480 KKFGVEFSSDED
+480 KKFGVEFSSDEE

-504 GTKVLQPRSLVDLPN
+504 GTKVMQPRSLVDLPN

-589 IATDSSSYAGAL
+589 IAADSSSYAGAL

-624 ESIVM
+624 ESIIM

-715 NKFLMNRIF
+715 NKFLMNRTF
-724 NSRPELSK
+724 NFRPELSK

>member
-49 EFRVNPRFA
+49 EFRVNPCFA

-103 PYIDPTSVYAFQRM
+103 PYINPTSVYAFQRM

-130 TTMIGNY
+130 TTLVGNY
-137 ANNVE
+137 SNSVE
-142 LSELTDANVV
+142 LAELTSFNQTV
-152 TGFTSNNQNGYSV
+152 GFTANDMNGYAV
-165 YQLMRDKIGS
+165 YQLMRGTIGS
-175 VVRVDGR
+175 SSNISGR
-182 YNLFGFQSSCPY
+182 YSFFYNKTSCPY
-194 SGSVSSVTR
+194 NYNTSSVCR
-203 CFYVTSSQV
+203 VFDASSSQLSN
-212 KDGYDSMTATWDLYD
+212 GYNSMTATWEMFNV
-227 LDVTA
+227 DVTSN
-232 DLRDYIRQNMI
+232 LRDYIKQNMI
-243 LVVSLGDNRVL
+243 MVVTKGSNAITSV
-254 SIVQSVYSVF
+254 VQSVYSVF
-264 DGSLVVDDVYSDSD
+264 DGSLVVNDVYSDSD
-278 TKISVEFTV
+278 VKITVEFNIH
-287 PVLDYGTPSGS
+287 VLDYGTVDKG
-298 QHIYFI
+298 QKVYFI
-304 CCIPLTQQGENPGDV
+304 CCIPLTQEGNDPGDV
-319 STLYPP
+319 STLYPN
-325 CSAIPN
+325 CGTFGNPN
-331 PDASGTLTVDFGSS
+331 ASGTLTIDFGSS
-345 SQVVDISTIDQT
+345 SSVVDITNIGQT

-363 RSDVLS
+363 RSDSPS
-369 KDDLIKLS
+369 KDDLVKLS

-445 GNAPLVGL
+445 GNSPLVGL
-453 TTYQTTRT
+453 TTYQITRVAE
-461 SDSGETV
+461 SGETV

-480 KKFGVEFSSDED
+480 KKFGLEFSSDD
-492 GLTGVN
+492 GGLTGVK

-504 GTKVLQPRSLVDLPN
+504 GTKLSQPRSLVDLPN

-589 IATDSSSYAGAL
+589 IAAESSSYAGAL

-624 ESIVM
+624 ESIIM

-715 NKFLMNRIF
+715 NKFLMNRTF

-732 SFLLVDPTQLN
+732 SFLLVDPNQLN

>member
-9 TLDPNN
+9 TLDPDN

-30 TTKIGTLTP
+30 TTQIGTLTP

-103 PYIDPTSVYAFQRM
+103 PYINPNTVYAFKKM

-137 ANNVE
+137 SSSYESLEKTAYNSTFGFISNE
-142 LSELTDANVV
+142 L
-152 TGFTSNNQNGYSV
+152 NGYSV
-165 YQLMRDKIGS
+165 YQNMREKIGS
-175 VVRVDGR
+175 LAGVSGS
-182 YNLFGFQSSCPY
+182 YSFYGSYSSCPY
-194 SGSVSSVTR
+194 SST
-203 CFYVTSSQV
+203 TSSIARLFSVPYNQV
-212 KDGYDSMTATWDLYD
+212 SDGYDSMSAVWVISGV
-227 LDVTA
+227 DVTT
-232 DLRDYIRQNMI
+232 DLLDYIRQNMI
-243 LVVSLGDNRVL
+243 FVVAVGSNLSN
-254 SIVQSVYSVF
+254 SIVQSVYSVL
-264 DGSLVVDDVYSDSD
+264 DGSLVIDDVLRDSD
-278 TKISVEFTV
+278 NKISVKFSI
-287 PVLDYGTPSGS
+287 PVLNYGTPLSN
-298 QHIYFI
+298 QEVYFI
-304 CCIPLTQQGENPGDV
+304 CNIPLTQDDNSFDTG
-319 STLYPP
+319 SRYPN
-325 CSAIPN
+325 CGTFGMPN
-331 PDASGTLTVDFGSS
+331 ANGTLSIDFGSS
-345 SQVVDISTIDQT
+345 NQVVDITEINQT

-363 RSDVLS
+363 RTSSLLNDFV
-369 KDDLIKLS
+369 KLS

-410 WIPTNAG
+410 WIPTYAG

-453 TTYQTTRT
+453 TTYQTSRV
-461 SDSGETV
+461 SESGETV

-480 KKFGVEFSSDED
+480 KKFGVEFSSDEE

-589 IATDSSSYAGAL
+589 VASESSSYAGAL

-624 ESIVM
+624 ESIIM

-715 NKFLMNRIF
+715 NKFLMNRTF

>member
-30 TTKIGTLTP
+30 TTKIGTFTP
-39 IFCDL
+39 VFCDL

-49 EFRVNPRFA
+49 EFRVKPRFA

-103 PYIDPTSVYAFQRM
+103 PYINPTSAYAFMKM

-137 ANNVE
+137 
-142 LSELTDANVV
+142 
-152 TGFTSNNQNGYSV
+152 SNNYEAVEKTTFNVTSGFNSNDLNGYSI
-165 YQLMRDKIGS
+165 YQNMRDKIGS
-175 VVRVDGR
+175 IAFVSGR
-182 YNLFGFQSSCPY
+182 YSFFGLQTGCPY
-194 SGSVSSVTR
+194 NASISSISR
-203 CFYVTSSQV
+203 CFVVPYAEV
-212 KDGYDSMTATWDLYD
+212 KKGFDSMTAIWEILGV
-227 LDVTA
+227 DVTSI
-232 DLRDYIRQNMI
+232 LLDYIQQNMI
-243 LVVSLGDNRVL
+243 LAVTVGSSENSSV
-254 SIVQSVYSVF
+254 VQSVYSVF
-264 DGSLVVDDVYSDSD
+264 DGSLVISDVSVEGD
-278 TKISVEFTV
+278 TKVVVSFTI
-287 PVLDYGTPSGS
+287 PVLNYGNLGAN
-298 QHIYFI
+298 QNVYFV
-304 CCIPLTQQGENPGDV
+304 CCIPLTQDGNSNDV
-319 STLYPP
+319 STRYPN
-325 CSAIPN
+325 CGSIAVPN
-331 PDASGTLTVDFGSS
+331 GNGTLAIDFGSS
-345 SQVVDISTIDQT
+345 SQVIDVTTIGQT

-363 RSDVLS
+363 RSDVPS
-369 KDDLIKLS
+369 NNDLIKLS

-453 TTYQTTRT
+453 TIYQTTRVAE
-461 SDSGETV
+461 SGETV

-492 GLTGVN
+492 GLTDVN

-504 GTKVLQPRSLVDLPN
+504 GTKVMQPRSLVDLPN

-589 IATDSSSYAGAL
+589 VASESSSYAGAL

-624 ESIVM
+624 ESIIM
-629 GLLYVTPLPVYTQL
+629 GLLYVVPLPVYTQL

-715 NKFLMNRIF
+715 NKFLMNRTF

>member
-69 TRMKARMSWFR
+69 SRMKARMSWFR

-103 PYIDPTSVYAFQRM
+103 PYINPTSVYAFMRM

-130 TTMIGNY
+130 TTMVGNY
-137 ANNVE
+137 SYNVE
-142 LSELTDANVV
+142 SVELTSF
-152 TGFTSNNQNGYSV
+152 TSTSGFTANDMNGYAV

-175 VVRVDGR
+175 VASFPGR
-182 YNLFGFQSSCPY
+182 YTFFGNLTGCPY
-194 SGSVSSVTR
+194 SGSDSSVSR
-203 CFYVTSSQV
+203 FFPVSYSDL
-212 KDGYDSMTATWDLYD
+212 KDGYDSMTALWELLHVDL
-227 LDVTA
+227 TSE
-232 DLRDYIRQNMI
+232 LRDYVRQNMI
-243 LVVSLGDNRVL
+243 LAVTKGSSYSS
-254 SIVQSVYSVF
+254 SIVQSVYSVY
-264 DGSLVVDDVYSDSD
+264 DGSLVIDDVYSDSD
-278 TKISVEFTV
+278 DRIAVKFTIS
-287 PVLDYGTPSGS
+287 VLDYGAPAQNETV
-298 QHIYFI
+298 YFI
-304 CCIPLTQQGENPGDV
+304 CCIPLTQQGNPGNV

-325 CSAIPN
+325 CSGIGN
-331 PDASGTLTVDFGSS
+331 PSGNGTLAIDFGSS
-345 SQVVDISTIDQT
+345 SRVIDVTTIGQT

-363 RSDVLS
+363 RPNVPS

-453 TTYQTTRT
+453 TTYQTT
-461 SDSGETV
+461 SISESGETV

-480 KKFGVEFSSDED
+480 KKFGVNFSSDED

-504 GTKVLQPRSLVDLPN
+504 GTKVMQPRSLVDLPN

-589 IATDSSSYAGAL
+589 IAADSSSYAGAL

-624 ESIVM
+624 ESIIM

-715 NKFLMNRIF
+715 NKFLMNRTF

-732 SFLLVDPTQLN
+732 SFLLVDPNQLN